1 MNHLRFFLLA
11 GLFLVGL
18 QLWVAWEKDY
28 GQRPV
33 EVPLSTAPSAP
44 AAAGD
49 DGVPTPAAAPSAPAD
64 VPTAPAEPAATPSV
78 PAASQ
83 PTAEAGRLVR
93 IESDVLR
100 LTVST
105 RGAEILEAELPGY
118 PVSLDRRDVAV
129 KLLNQD
135 AQRYFIAQSGLVAS
149 ERKAPDHTTEFQIE
163 GDAFVLAEGQ
173 AALEVPFTW
182 SDGEGLTVRK
192 ILRLERGSYALSIR
206 HEIDNQSAA
215 PWRGSQYRQ
224 MQRVPP
230 PKPSAFAFND
240 PELYAFVGAAVYS
253 PDEMFQKLPFQD
265 FEEEPYR
272 RTFAGGWSA
281 MQQHY
286 FVGAYIPDPAEQTSY
301 ETAILPGSGF
311 MPTRFLMRQMSPAL
325 EVAPGASQTISA
337 RLYLG
342 PKLQSLLPEVAPG
355 LQYTVDYGM
364 VSFIAQPLFWLMSW
378 IHKLVGNWGV
388 AIIILTLLIKLAF
401 YRLSEAQYRSMARM
415 RKLQPRLEALKERFG
430 DDRQKMAQ
438 AQMDLFKQEKVNPLG
453 GCLPILVQI
462 PVFFALYWVIFEAV
476 ELRQAPFF
484 GWIQDLSVKDPYF
497 VLPLLNAVV
506 MWYTQRLS
514 PTPGMDPVQRKVL
527 QSMPLVFGV
536 LFAFFPS
543 GLVLYWLANGVLG
556 LVQQIVIMKRVE
568 AEK

>member
-11 GLFLVGL
+11 GLLLVGL

-28 GQRPV
+28 GPRPA
-33 EVPLSTAPSAP
+33 EVPLSTTPATP
-44 AAAGD
+44 AAVGD
-49 DGVPTPAAAPSAPAD
+49 DGVPTTAAAPSAPAD
-64 VPTAPAEPAATPSV
+64 VPAAPAEPAATPAV
-78 PAASQ
+78 PAAGQ
-83 PTAEAGRLVR
+83 PAAEAGRLVR

-118 PVSLDRRDVAV
+118 PVSLERRDVAV

-149 ERKAPDHTTEFQIE
+149 ERKAPDHTTEFQID
-163 GDAFVLAEGQ
+163 GDAFALADGQ
-173 AALEVPFTW
+173 SVLEVPFTW

-253 PDEMFQKLPFQD
+253 PDEMFQKLPFDD
-265 FEEEPYR
+265 FAEEPFR

-286 FVGAYIPDPAEQTSY
+286 FVGAYIPDATEQTSY

-311 MPTRFLMRQMSPAL
+311 MPTRFLMRQMSPAF
-325 EVAPGASQTISA
+325 EVAPGASQSIGA

-364 VSFIAQPLFWLMSW
+364 VAFIAQPLFWLMSW